1 VTAIPSANDHE
12 GPRWRRRL
20 LLVVLALLLLTLT
33 WRFGALITGPAA
45 AETSAAV
52 TPAPSAVGSGHG
64 GAQTG
69 GADFTITG
77 AGVRDLL
84 LGVSRAIPLTLTNP
98 NDTPIFVTALTV
110 TVSAD
115 STPTGCSSAD
125 NVQLVQSN
133 ASSADPVL
141 VPANGSVTLTGPP
154 RAPRITL
161 VNLPDVN
168 QDACKKV
175 VFGLTYTGSA
185 HS

>member
-1 VTAIPSANDHE
+1 MTAIPSADAHE
-12 GPRWRRRL
+12 GPRWRRRV
-20 LLVVLALLLLTLT
+20 LLVLLALLLLTVT
-33 WRFGALITGPAA
+33 WRCGALITALGAA
-45 AETSAAV
+45 PTSEAA

-64 GAQTG
+64 EAQTG

-77 AGVRDLL
+77 GGVRNLL

-115 STPTGCSSAD
+115 SSPTGCSSAD
-125 NVQLVQSN
+125 NVQLFQSN

-141 VPANGSVTLTGPP
+141 VPANGSVTLTGSP

-161 VNLPDVN
+161 VNLPGVN